1 MPPARVANALAKSI
15 AASISASFRGG
26 LLPGPGSASAGDSPP
41 LNGASEY
48 LSNRP
53 ATVDVA
59 FKKSALCFA
68 ERREIS
74 AATS

>member
-1 MPPARVANALAKSI
+1 MPPARVANALAKAI
-15 AASISASFRGG
+15 AASFRGG
-26 LLPGPGSASAGDSPP
+26 LLPAFDLASAGGSPP

-48 LSNRP
+48 FSNRP
-53 ATVDVA
+53 TTVEVA